1 LKIFLRPF
9 ISRWMARVDFV
20 HLCIR
25 YNPIRYSTKHCTLR
39 LAPRSTRWPGR
50 EAIRATWLVHTPVAD
65 QRGRLWL
72 PRARTS
78 NQAKQSPRAAPRRAN
93 PSPDSENATPARSP
107 RLRRRLRSVPWPP
120 CAAAGCC
127 WWQARSR
134 ARQCGRGGRD
144 SAAKA
149 LQDPGNGRLTQR
161 LH

>member
-78 NQAKQSPRAAPRRAN
+78 NQSKAISSRRAAPRQ
-93 PSPDSENATPARSP
+93 SLP
-107 RLRRRLRSVPWPP
+107 RLRK
-120 CAAAGCC
+120 CH
-127 WWQARSR
+127 ARSFPSSPPAPALRPVAALCRGGLLLVAGAFACAPVR
-134 ARQCGRGGRD
+134 ARGKGQRRQGP
-144 SAAKA
+144 
-149 LQDPGNGRLTQR
+149 PGPR
-161 LH
+161 